1 MNKRITKDVSEEW
14 LIESDNISKNDN
26 ISYDKELDNES
37 DNGSD
42 KESDEE
48 SEYYNLREK
57 INELLE
63 NQPNFQN
70 ISKKNDN
77 TYCYSAIKK
86 LKTNLEDYFIDI
98 QEKAVNPIINICAY
112 HINTT
117 QTTPFLEYFLFKE
130 PETSGDF
137 FHFPRF
143 NYIKNMDIFMKSLT
157 IIEIIKFTYNSNEN
171 YEFNGYVADDNN
183 LYMFFDCSSFKLDAF
198 KMSRIN
204 DLWMVTIDEIIN
216 QRKVCNF
223 PIENEVTN
231 FFEKN
236 LELLY
241 LTNETGDFFETPTV
255 LYSSIQP
262 KKIDFTLTFGISPE
276 TNEEALFGKYYYF
289 TDYKN
294 AANKEG
300 INGVIRCAVF
310 LGKMKVV
317 RNNTNDVIDESII
330 TQGLLLV
337 SQDITSIKMFMRIS
351 DRDALW
357 TNTYNS
363 VYLGKVELDD
373 GSVFKDYPLWCV
385 KDYEQQTVLSAHI
398 IYKKLV

>member
-1 MNKRITKDVSEEW
+1 M
-14 LIESDNISKNDN
+14 
-26 ISYDKELDNES
+26 
-37 DNGSD
+37 
-42 KESDEE
+42 
-48 SEYYNLREK
+48 
-57 INELLE
+57 
-63 NQPNFQN
+63 
-70 ISKKNDN
+70 
-77 TYCYSAIKK
+77 
-86 LKTNLEDYFIDI
+86 
-98 QEKAVNPIINICAY
+98 
-112 HINTT
+112 
-117 QTTPFLEYFLFKE
+117 
-130 PETSGDF
+130 
-137 FHFPRF
+137 
-143 NYIKNMDIFMKSLT
+143 
-157 IIEIIKFTYNSNEN
+157 
-171 YEFNGYVADDNN
+171 
-183 LYMFFDCSSFKLDAF
+183 
-198 KMSRIN
+198 
-204 DLWMVTIDEIIN
+204 
-216 QRKVCNF
+216 
-223 PIENEVTN
+223 
-231 FFEKN
+231 
-236 LELLY
+236 
-241 LTNETGDFFETPTV
+241 
-255 LYSSIQP
+255 
-262 KKIDFTLTFGISPE
+262 
-276 TNEEALFGKYYYF
+276 FGKYYYF